1 MSGCRDRQDG
11 VHTEDTDLQKEK
23 LTIMHVDA
31 ESPGFRKFIENA
43 EKELNLEIE
52 TIACPADA
60 DVRQAKISTILE
72 AGDSSI
78 DIFSVNDEMISEFK
92 YKDYLKPLNDTV
104 MTKELLSSYPESYM
118 QNVTM
123 KDGKVYSVP
132 YLMDIMVFWVNRE
145 VTGDREIRTQEDF
158 AAFLKENGQRCLRI
172 WRSMGSVLCVQ

>member
-1 MSGCRDRQDG
+1 MKKYVLGAFIGFLLLMSGCRDRQDG
-11 VHTEDTDLQKEK
+11 VHTDDTDLQKEK

-92 YKDYLKPLNDTV
+92 YKDILGKPGSHRRL
-104 MTKELLSSYPESYM
+104 
-118 QNVTM
+118 
-123 KDGKVYSVP
+123 
-132 YLMDIMVFWVNRE
+132 
-145 VTGDREIRTQEDF
+145 GDPDAGRFCCLFER
-158 AAFLKENGQRCLRI
+158 KPGQRCLRI